1 MLAID
6 RSSPWNSMPAKAQLD
21 SEQSSIFIERS
32 LTRARNCAVDRGC
45 FCMAAWVPK
54 VDRVTIWFLLVL
66 MLWLIDC
73 CKVLSAEGDLVAVAE
88 QAQQRSK
95 VAQVLVSV
103 RSETLAVP
111 TKKHLLAKPK
121 ISEQERAALCNL
133 SLRLEKHLRFETAVN
148 AVRLHYAIAACLQ
161 AQQDNAQL
169 RKEIDLLLEDQQVL
183 IDKGLAIEDPT
194 ALQRAKIACEDSR
207 LSLASKLSTLREELA
222 ALIDPDVA
230 CAYSPEL
237 ITTPHR
243 TLDTLCDVQEEAL
256 RQRADLQAIHYAVH
270 ALPGASDGAWEIA
283 LNSANQVASV
293 PGVATVVSTSGGT
306 GASKVIAGRMLS
318 RLWNQGG
325 DTAIPQRRV
334 AILNQLYRVKA
345 AEIEVAVAKAF
356 HARELAVDRWSLAVE
371 TTNTWQTRLEQ
382 LIALEEVQGTLAKQV
397 ATKLEIYR
405 ARSQELERWL
415 EWQLADCD
423 LQLASGAYGFWNRE
437 ESPAMQR
444 TESKANED
452 SALLKGSSQGEEDG
466 E

>member
-21 SEQSSIFIERS
+21 SEPSSIFIERS
-32 LTRARNCAVDRGC
+32 LTRARNCAVSRGC
-45 FCMAAWVPK
+45 FGITHWMSQVG
-54 VDRVTIWFLLVL
+54 RVSGSLLLVV
-66 MLWLIDC
+66 MLWAILR
-73 CKVLSAEGDLVAVAE
+73 CKVLSADENLVVVAE
-88 QAQQRSK
+88 QAEQRSH

-103 RSETLAVP
+103 RAEMLAVP

-121 ISEQERAALCNL
+121 ISEQERTALCNL
-133 SLRLEKHLRFETAVN
+133 STRVEKHLRFETAVN

-161 AQQDNAQL
+161 ALQDNSKL
-169 RKEIDLLLEDQQVL
+169 RKEIDLLLEDQQLL
-183 IDKGLAIEDPT
+183 IDKGLPIDDPT

-222 ALIDPDVA
+222 SLIDPAVA

-237 ITTPHR
+237 TATPHR
-243 TLDTLCDVQEEAL
+243 LLDTLCDVQEGAL

-270 ALPGASDGAWEIA
+270 ALPGASDEAWAIA
-283 LNSANQVASV
+283 LNSASQVASV
-293 PGVATVVSTSGGT
+293 PRVASFVSTSGGT
-306 GASKVIAGRMLS
+306 GASKVIPGRKLS
-318 RLWNQGG
+318 WLWNQGG
-325 DTAIPQRRV
+325 DTATPQRRV

-345 AEIEVAVAKAF
+345 AEIDVAVAKAF

-382 LIALEEVQGTLAKQV
+382 LIALEEVQGTLSKQV
-397 ATKLEIYR
+397 TTKLEIYR

-423 LQLASGAYGFWNRE
+423 LQLATGAYGFWNRE

-452 SALLKGSSQGEEDG
+452 SALLQGSSQREEDS